1 MKTESQIR
9 NDIKELIKKAKE
21 ENKAPRISK
30 YLSIL
35 NAARLGDKDLII
47 REREK
52 ILGDL
57 DKLDSIFPEYL
68 RHFAYFRL
76 ANEDQHRKKV
86 LAQFK
91 KETFQS
97 KKVGQLRVLNYLLG
111 DSDKI

>member
-9 NDIKELIKKAKE
+9 KDIEELISKAKE
-21 ENKAPRISK
+21 ENKAPRVSK

-35 NAARLGDKDLII
+35 NAARLGNRDLII
-47 REREK
+47 QERKK
-52 ILGDL
+52 IVNEL

-68 RHFAYFRL
+68 KHFVYFRL
-76 ANEDQHRKKV
+76 ADENQHRKKV